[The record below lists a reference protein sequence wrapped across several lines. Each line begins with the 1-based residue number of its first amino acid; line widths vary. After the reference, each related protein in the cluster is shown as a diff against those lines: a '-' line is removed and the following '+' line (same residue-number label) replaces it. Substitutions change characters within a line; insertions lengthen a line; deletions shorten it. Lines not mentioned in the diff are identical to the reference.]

1 MLTPDRKALFRA
13 AYSALLLRAEPDAT
27 SQPPA
32 TPNPDEQS
40 DPGKDSGSPA
50 PESPGEKS

>member
-32 TPNPDEQS
+32 TPSPDEQS

-50 PESPGEKS
+50 PESPGEKP